1 MSTVTRGQG
10 GTTFWVN
17 PIVIDPLGAET
28 PEQTAERK
36 AAERKPSLGIAHVL
50 SIVATMLVV
59 AALFTVVG
67 AFYGASDPDAVK
79 DLMPSVPSLSGERA
93 EPEESAR

>member
-1 MSTVTRGQG
+1 MNWYRDIEPVTFG
-10 GTTFWVN
+10 GTY
-17 PIVIDPLGAET
+17 VIDPLGAET
-28 PEQTAERK
+28 PEMRAERK

-79 DLMPSVPSLSGERA
+79 DLMPPAVSSSGERA